1 MRGCRRHQ
9 PRLLDCPTCAGRYA
23 RRVARATLASNP
35 RRLFAVEFDTS
46 LSVEQFRSWRT
57 AARNL
62 VDHQRRECRWWRGVS
77 MQVWLGADGR
87 LRGIASLDAITAEEF
102 QQAFRRWA
110 ISMKEIEAA
119 DLDGAIYAAIEPGR
133 IGVCGQR
140 GYQAVRFALK
150 PQMPTAKRQPVS
162 QAAPTQLLGAMI
174 EPMPVVI

>member
-9 PRLLDCPTCAGRYA
+9 PPNPSCPRCSARYA
-23 RRVARATLASNP
+23 RRAARTILATNP
-35 RRLFAVEFDTS
+35 RRLFAVEFDTT
-46 LSVEQFRSWRT
+46 LSHEQFRSWRT

-62 VDHQRRECRWWRGVS
+62 VDHKRRECRWWREVA

-150 PQMPTAKRQPVS
+150 PQMPTTKRQPVS
-162 QAAPTQLLGAMI
+162 PAAPTQLL
-174 EPMPVVI
+174 